1 MQLYLENEIM
11 KLQKADLRRRKAF
24 GGLVGVALLI
34 ATLIYL
40 EQIVILFLLANGS
53 LIWLLIV
60 VAFADLERAGLDE
73 NEQTPT
79 SEPGDK
85 QK

>member
-1 MQLYLENEIM
+1 M
-11 KLQKADLRRRKAF
+11 KLQKADLRRRNAF
-24 GGLVGVALLI
+24 GGLVAVALLI
-34 ATLIYL
+34 FTLIYL

-60 VAFADLERAGLDE
+60 VAYTDLENVGRDE
-73 NEQTPT
+73 NVQTPT
-79 SEPGDK
+79 SKPGDE